1 MKTKEEKIAWL
12 QEAATKIANLP
23 ETKNTKG
30 KWSGSILI
38 GVPLPSSAAELGFE
52 SGVAA
57 LLSLNI
63 DTQGMYD
70 PVKPGMDMCTWFWL
84 STEGKLVGSVGVY
97 MNHKGEAYVSPLS
110 DEVVIDCMAQFNG
123 LLEAWCIHNFCY
135 RIPEAIKARE
145 RVVKEKRGDYWSIR
159 GNYRIDDSWFFD
171 KWLHQNG
178 IAIAKL
184 PEDQEEMGVN
194 YTYPLPPCRTYGEGG
209 VEAIAQKIR
218 EMREQETDEWYTSG
232 AWLKEGKRKL
242 KLRRRKEINDYLIT
256 LAKHPFF
263 VIVSVVSGSYGFSGL
278 SVAEDSFAILFF
290 GIILCWLAVFFTIGG
305 VGVLYLDGRGE
316 FSRVD
321 FPDDLIDM
329 AYLYTKGL
337 DAGLDL
343 STPNNIT
350 PEDRLNNG
358 ISRAFGRME
367 ELRDFGLSESAIMSI
382 CGGCV
387 PTSLAKSLNMGKSL
401 SWKECRDRLSMWRK
415 ER

>member
-30 KWSGSILI
+30 VWHGSILI

-52 SGVAA
+52 PGVAA

-63 DTQGMYD
+63 DTHGMYD

-135 RIPEAIKARE
+135 RIPEAEKE
-145 RVVKEKRGDYWSIR
+145 EEKRRRNGSYIDYPVR
-159 GNYRIDDSWFFD
+159 KDYNIDRSWFFEE
-171 KWLHQNG
+171 WLRQNG
-178 IAIAKL
+178 LAICTF
-184 PEDQEEMGVN
+184 PTSRQQVN
-194 YTYPLPPCRTYGEGG
+194 YTYDIPSCRKSDELESI
-209 VEAIAQKIR
+209 VQKVR

-242 KLRRRKEINDYLIT
+242 KLRRREEIRDFLIQV
-256 LAKHPFF
+256 AKHPIMIIFTLIDF
-263 VIVSVVSGSYGFSGL
+263 IYGFAGMT
-278 SVAEDSFAILFF
+278 VAEDSVGAMICCLLLGWIVAFLIL
-290 GIILCWLAVFFTIGG
+290 GG
-305 VGVLYLDGRGE
+305 FGVLHIYITEG

-329 AYLYTKGL
+329 VYLYTKGL
-337 DAGLDL
+337 EAHFVDCSERD
-343 STPNNIT
+343 IQ
-350 PEDRLNNG
+350 EERLMANYIERN
-358 ISRAFGRME
+358 FGRME
-367 ELRDFGLSESAIMSI
+367 ELRDLGLSEYEITDICNGNVPSA
-382 CGGCV
+382 
-387 PTSLAKSLNMGKSL
+387 LAKSLNMGKSL
-401 SWKECRDRLSMWRK
+401 SWEECYDRLSMWRK